1 VNARILLF
9 VYAALLVV
17 AGDVAA
23 LTAPAGAN
31 VTTALVVP
39 QACALLA
46 AVAAGIGGNRGRRL
60 GTVLAFLFA
69 ALFAWRAFG
78 AHQGG
83 KDYLRNVLA
92 AVALLSVLAGVLL
105 VRARPAQ
112 SRT

>member
-1 VNARILLF
+1 V
-9 VYAALLVV
+9 LV
-17 AGDVAA
+17 
-23 LTAPAGAN
+23 
-31 VTTALVVP
+31 
-39 QACALLA
+39 
-46 AVAAGIGGNRGRRL
+46 
-60 GTVLAFLFA
+60 FLFA

-92 AVALLSVLAGVLL
+92 AVAVVSVLAGVLL